1 MVMSITSGRVVFAT
15 LGVVVASD
23 VVALVTVGAGS
34 VGGATVGSERVRDAG
49 SLDDSVSTDGAT
61 DGSSSSLPA
70 HEATINAT
78 KPHTTNRRIIPPSVR
93 CSLRRDVPYGAVGFD
108 GISASSGFP
117 AGV

>member
-1 MVMSITSGRVVFAT
+1 M
-15 LGVVVASD
+15 
-23 VVALVTVGAGS
+23 
-34 VGGATVGSERVRDAG
+34 RDAG

-93 CSLRRDVPYGAVGFD
+93 CSLERDAPYGAVGFD
-108 GISASSGFP
+108 GRITTLASPASETSWPVAGISASSGFP